1 MLWAVLVVAVVTTAV
16 SYALRSSEAGRW
28 GMWLGIGLPY
38 FALAVLALVRLRRK
52 QLVKSLLSFRPGDPS
67 LGILLGVVLLGAA
80 WLFTR
85 VLLPA
90 GAVERAWLFRV
101 FLLVGD
107 PPHVGVTLTL
117 VAVVCC
123 EELVWRGWVQSELRE
138 KIGARRAWV
147 AGAGLYAVAHLPTLL
162 TLQDP
167 AAGKN
172 PLVFLAALGGGLC
185 WGFLAERTGRLMPGL
200 FAHAVFSYLA
210 TQSFWLFV

>member
-1 MLWAVLVVAVVTTAV
+1 MSWAVLVVAVVTAAV
-16 SYALRSSEAGRW
+16 SYALRSSHAGSW
-28 GMWLGIGLPY
+28 EMWAGIGVPY
-38 FALAVLALVRLRRK
+38 VVLAVLAFVRLQRK
-52 QLVKSLLSFRPGDPS
+52 QLIRPLLRFRPGDPS
-67 LGILLGVVLLGAA
+67 LGIVLGVVLLGAA
-80 WLFTR
+80 WLFTKA
-85 VLLPA
+85 LLPA

-101 FLLVGD
+101 FLLAGD

-117 VAVVCC
+117 LSLVCC

-138 KIGARRAWV
+138 RIGARRAWM
-147 AGAGLYAVAHLPTLL
+147 AAAGLYALAHLPTLV

>member
-1 MLWAVLVVAVVTTAV
+1 MSWAVLVVAVVTAAV
-16 SYALRSSEAGRW
+16 SYALRSSLAGSW
-28 GMWLGIGLPY
+28 AMWAGIGVPY
-38 FALAVLALVRLRRK
+38 VALAVLAFIRLHRK
-52 QLVKSLLSFRPGDPS
+52 QLISKLVRFRPGDPS
-67 LGILLGVVLLGAA
+67 LGIVLGLVLLGVA
-80 WLFTR
+80 WLFTKA
-85 VLLPA
+85 LLPA

-117 VAVVCC
+117 LALVCC
-123 EELVWRGWVQSELRE
+123 EELVWRGWIQSELRE
-138 KIGARRAWV
+138 RIGARRAWM
-147 AGAGLYAVAHLPTLL
+147 AAAGLYAVAHLPTLV